1 MVGSAVLLCFL
12 IGFPLGLLASR
23 GKRTAAVVLVI
34 CDTLQTFPSFIYLIP
49 VVMLFKV
56 GDLAAIIAIV
66 AYASVPMIR
75 FTNLGLRSVPSE
87 TREAAIQSGC
97 TAWQM
102 LRKVELPIAFPQIML
117 GINQTILMALI
128 MVAITSL
135 IGTKDLGQEILKAK
149 SDLDVGRALVAGIC
163 IAFLGI
169 VADRLI
175 KAWSLKRQAQLGIKA

>member
-1 MVGSAVLLCFL
+1 
-12 IGFPLGLLASR
+12 
-23 GKRTAAVVLVI
+23 VVLVI

-56 GDLAAIIAIV
+56 GDLAAIIAII

-87 TREAAIQSGC
+87 TRETAIQSGC
-97 TAWQM
+97 TPWRM
-102 LRKVELPIAFPQIML
+102 LRKVELPIAIPRIML
-117 GINQTILMALI
+117 GINQTILMVLI
-128 MVAITSL
+128 MVAVTSL
-135 IGTKDLGQEILKAK
+135 IGTMDLGQEILKAT

-175 KAWSLKRQAQLGIKA
+175 KAWGLKRQAQLGIRA